1 MSAVERAGVIATDA
15 AFFAALLAAD
25 VARLEQLLA
34 DDFMIVD
41 VNQGAVTDRAAF
53 IGFVASGAAR
63 FEAIDTDASNSV
75 VRFYGALDGTTAIV
89 IGATA
94 MRFNLE
100 DGSSFSARSRYTHVF
115 VRASSNV
122 WQLVSA
128 QGTRIES

>member
-1 MSAVERAGVIATDA
+1 MSAVERAAVIATDA

-25 VARLEQLLA
+25 VARLQQVLA

-41 VNQGAVTDRAAF
+41 VNQGAGTDRAAF

-63 FEAIDTDASNSV
+63 FDAIDTDAADSV
-75 VRFYGALDGTTAIV
+75 VRFYGATAIV

-94 MRFNLE
+94 MRFKLE

-115 VRASSNV
+115 VRTSSNV

>member
-1 MSAVERAGVIATDA
+1 MSAEARTAVIAADA

-34 DDFMIVD
+34 EDFLIVD

-63 FEAIDTDASNSV
+63 FEAIDTDAADSV
-75 VRFYGALDGTTAIV
+75 VRFYGAAAIV

-94 MRFNLE
+94 MRFKLE

-115 VRASSNV
+115 ARASSNG

-128 QGTRIES
+128 QGTRIQS

>member
-1 MSAVERAGVIATDA
+1 MAADA

-25 VARLEQLLA
+25 AARLEQLLA

-53 IGFVASGAAR
+53 IGFAASGAAR
-63 FEAIDTDASNSV
+63 FEAIDTDAADSI
-75 VRFYGALDGTTAIV
+75 VRFYGATAIV

-94 MRFNLE
+94 MRFKLE

-115 VRASSNV
+115 ARASSNV

-128 QGTRIES
+128 QGTRIEG